1 MQTTQIQVRVEH
13 HTAIVRF
20 DRPQSRNALSDTML
34 AETRAAMQACE
45 LDHAIRAVVLTGDD
59 KAFCSGGDLKASAGN
74 TLPPY
79 DRYLARFTQSEWHN
93 FMRFLSRYPKP
104 VIAAIEGYCLGGGLE
119 IALRCDFAV
128 GSQSATIGMTE
139 ARHSLF
145 PILGGAWSLAQCVG
159 ERVAKELI
167 FTGRRINGTTA
178 HQLGILNHA
187 VPAGQALSRACEI
200 ADEIACNG
208 PLAITMAKQAVDRA
222 RGQTFDDALTAG
234 GEFSALLFFSHD
246 RKEGLAAFKEKRK
259 ADFKGE

>member
-1 MQTTQIQVRVEH
+1 MQTTEIQVSVEK

-20 DRPQSRNALSDTML
+20 MRPESLNALTDTML
-34 AETRAAMQACE
+34 AETRSAMQAFE

-59 KAFCSGGDLKASAGN
+59 RAFCSGGDLKASAGN
-74 TLPPY
+74 SLPPY
-79 DRYLARFTQSEWHN
+79 DRYLKRFTQSQWHN
-93 FMRFLSRYPKP
+93 YMRFLSRYPKP

-159 ERVAKELI
+159 ERMAKELI
-167 FTGRRINGTTA
+167 FTGRRIDATTA
-178 HQLGILNHA
+178 HRLGILNHA
-187 VPAGQALSRACEI
+187 VPAGQALTRACEI
-200 ADEIACNG
+200 ADEIAGNG
-208 PLAITMAKQAVDRA
+208 PLAITMAKQAIDRA

-234 GEFSALLFFSHD
+234 GEFSALLFFSRD
-246 RKEGLAAFKEKRK
+246 RQEGLAAFKEKRK